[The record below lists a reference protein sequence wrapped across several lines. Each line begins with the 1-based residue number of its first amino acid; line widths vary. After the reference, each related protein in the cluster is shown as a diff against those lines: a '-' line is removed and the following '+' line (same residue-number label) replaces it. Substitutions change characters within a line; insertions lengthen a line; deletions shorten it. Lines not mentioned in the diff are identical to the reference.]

1 MNARSL
7 LLTLTAPLLG
17 FACCGPDRAADP
29 AAPTTPPTP
38 TANATETESMPE
50 KPDATPDTPSTD
62 AAVAEEVATFGGGC
76 FWCTEAVL
84 EQLDGVLAVTSG
96 YTGGEIDDPTYKQ
109 ICTGTTGHAE
119 VVQVRFDPAV
129 ISYEKLLEWFF
140 RSHDPTT
147 LNRQGYDVGTQYRSA
162 IFFHSEAQQ
171 QTAVK
176 LIEAIAPNWPD
187 PIVTEVTPAVTFWPA
202 EEYHQGYYRDNT
214 SQGYCRAVILPKLK
228 KLGLDVNGRDASQAG
243 GR

>member
-29 AAPTTPPTP
+29 TATTPAP
-38 TANATETESMPE
+38 ASATSAMETEPMPE
-50 KPDATPDTPSTD
+50 KTDASPDTPSTD
-62 AAVAEEVATFGGGC
+62 ASMAEEVATFGGGC

-84 EQLDGVLAVTSG
+84 EQLDGVQAVTSG
-96 YTGGEIDDPTYKQ
+96 YTGGDVDNPTYKQ

-129 ISYEKLLEWFF
+129 ISYEQLLEWFF

-147 LNRQGYDVGTQYRSA
+147 LNRQGADIGTQYRSA
-162 IFFHSEAQQ
+162 IFFHSEADKAV
-171 QTAVK
+171 AVK
-176 LIEAIAPNWPD
+176 SKKAANASGEFRR
-187 PIVTEVTPAVTFWPA
+187 PIVTEITKAATFYKA
-202 EEYHQGYYRDNT
+202 EEYHQNYFNLN
-214 SQGYCRAVILPKLK
+214 SNAPYCRAVIWPKLL
-228 KLGLDVNGRDASQAG
+228 KLGLKFKK
-243 GR
+243 